1 MLRLQARHRSA
12 ACAIVLV
19 LPLRLAA
26 AQEGRPPAPDS
37 VAPRGRLS
45 SAMAIPPAAT
55 GLGPAGPISDGQ
67 FVVLMAAGPTA
78 LALDTVRTRAA
89 VEPGCPEHALASELP
104 AGADADSVALGG
116 QTLVVIVV
124 GAHRAT
130 NSCQVAW
137 NLSPFT
143 IWRAA
148 ALPGAQG
155 SIARAPLAA
164 RLIVDGAAVP
174 PLRAYTRPAY
184 RRLAS
189 GWEREGN
196 QLRYYYDMSV
206 VRPRADGRPH
216 QIAVRIW
223 DRAPAPVTIDVESA
237 AAERLALEYVSA
249 RLAEPRS
256 GDSASRLTIR
266 PLVPIRNDLQRIVD
280 SSRADVVAAGTRAAA
295 WVTTVRD
302 SAPSN
307 RAVARLLTAE
317 ALLARREPVLAQAMV
332 VSVQREHPCLVPP
345 AGSSATVVE
354 LARTNRAGAPC
365 QPVSPVRAAALSV
378 VPGLGSYVAHDR
390 VGAAVGATVVG
401 GAIVAALAF
410 EAQAKSR
417 YRDYLAA
424 RDPVQIPLLYQE
436 VIDLRNQRG
445 VAIDVAVGSWIVDA
459 LWAVHR
465 AKVHNARIADDR
477 F

>member
-1 MLRLQARHRSA
+1 MLRLHAHHRSA
-12 ACAIVLV
+12 ACAIIFV

-26 AQEGRPPAPDS
+26 AQEGRPAAPDS
-37 VAPRGRLS
+37 VMPHGHLS
-45 SAMAIPPAAT
+45 SAVATPAAAT

-78 LALDTVRTRAA
+78 LALDTVRTRTA
-89 VEPGCPEHALASELP
+89 VEPGCPEHALAGELP
-104 AGADADSVALGG
+104 AGTDADSAALGG

-130 NSCQVAW
+130 NSCQVEW

-155 SIARAPLAA
+155 SIARAPMAA
-164 RLIVDGAAVP
+164 RLIVDGAAIE
-174 PLRAYTRPAY
+174 PLRAYLRPAY
-184 RRLAS
+184 RRLAT

-216 QIAVRIW
+216 QMAVRIW
-223 DRAPAPVTIDVESA
+223 DRAPAPVTIDVESVD
-237 AAERLALEYVSA
+237 AERLALEYVSA

-256 GDSASRLTIR
+256 GDSASRLVIR
-266 PLVPIRNDLQRIVD
+266 PLVPIRGDLQRIFD
-280 SSRADVVAAGTRAAA
+280 SSRADVVAAGMHAAA
-295 WVTTVRD
+295 WATTVGD

-317 ALLARREPVLAQAMV
+317 ALLARREPELAQAMV

-345 AGSSATVVE
+345 AGSSSTVVE
-354 LARTNRAGAPC
+354 LARTNRAGVPC
-365 QPVSPVRAAALSV
+365 QPVSPVRAAALSI
-378 VPGLGSYVAHDR
+378 VPGLGSYVANDR
-390 VGAAVGATVVG
+390 IGAVVGAAVVG
-401 GAIVAALAF
+401 GAIAAAF
-410 EAQAKSR
+410 HYESQAKSR
-417 YRDYLAA
+417 YQAYLAS
-424 RDPVQIPLLYQE
+424 RDPVQISLLYQS
-436 VIDLRNQRG
+436 VTDLRTQRG
-445 VAIDVAVGSWIVDA
+445 VAIDVAIGSWIVDA
-459 LWAVHR
+459 LWAIHR
-465 AKVHNARIADDR
+465 ANVHNARIADDR

>member
-89 VEPGCPEHALASELP
+89 VEAGCPEHALASELP

-116 QTLVVIVV
+116 QTLAVIVV

-174 PLRAYTRPAY
+174 PLLEQAATTTARTAVPTSSRDLIIPVLLLLRATSWS
-184 RRLAS
+184 RRVD
-189 GWEREGN
+189 E
-196 QLRYYYDMSV
+196 
-206 VRPRADGRPH
+206 
-216 QIAVRIW
+216 
-223 DRAPAPVTIDVESA
+223 
-237 AAERLALEYVSA
+237 
-249 RLAEPRS
+249 
-256 GDSASRLTIR
+256 
-266 PLVPIRNDLQRIVD
+266 LVPRFGGRSIRLF
-280 SSRADVVAAGTRAAA
+280 
-295 WVTTVRD
+295 
-302 SAPSN
+302 
-307 RAVARLLTAE
+307 
-317 ALLARREPVLAQAMV
+317 LA
-332 VSVQREHPCLVPP
+332 PP
-345 AGSSATVVE
+345 ARDVRGHQASPPI
-354 LARTNRAGAPC
+354 ARVTRCAC
-365 QPVSPVRAAALSV
+365 
-378 VPGLGSYVAHDR
+378 
-390 VGAAVGATVVG
+390 
-401 GAIVAALAF
+401 
-410 EAQAKSR
+410 SR
-417 YRDYLAA
+417 
-424 RDPVQIPLLYQE
+424 
-436 VIDLRNQRG
+436 
-445 VAIDVAVGSWIVDA
+445 
-459 LWAVHR
+459 
-465 AKVHNARIADDR
+465 
-477 F
+477 